1 MTRPTLETY
10 IAESGQWA
18 GIIRHEGEEV
28 ARIVGC
34 ETLDDVLAGAVEQ
47 WPDVEHVDL
56 PDALPGLWRERGG
69 LSELVRLSEPA
80 ITPGMVMVAKASE
93 PWRTRPE
100 LRWQVWPDDLEPDDP
115 APTNMRGDGEPL
127 TGYDDIDY
135 PADLAH
141 PGNDP
146 TIITDGP
153 PVDELPT
160 WTTRR

>member
-1 MTRPTLETY
+1 MTRPTLEIVSEDAGLY
-10 IAESGQWA
+10 AIARDA
-18 GIIRHEGEEV
+18 G
-28 ARIVGC
+28 
-34 ETLDDVLAGAVEQ
+34 ETLGVIGPMDDRDAIMAAAVER

-69 LSELVRLSEPA
+69 LSGLVRLDAPA
-80 ITPGMVMVAKASE
+80 TTPGMVMVAKASE

>member
-1 MTRPTLETY
+1 MIRPTLETY

-28 ARIVGC
+28 ARIAGC

-80 ITPGMVMVAKASE
+80 ITPGMVAQTE
-93 PWRTRPE
+93 
-100 LRWQVWPDDLEPDDP
+100 
-115 APTNMRGDGEPL
+115 
-127 TGYDDIDY
+127 
-135 PADLAH
+135 
-141 PGNDP
+141 
-146 TIITDGP
+146 IITGDRSILGYLMK
-153 PVDELPT
+153 PVLRAKERALT
-160 WTTRR
+160 ER